1 MLLNI
6 LLANPKMS
14 PEAQPLQLK
23 DFKVIMS
30 GCCHISLPFTF
41 PLEKIML
48 ISCRVFR
55 VKMGQGDPA
64 FLTFSNNPVWSD
76 SLSKL
81 LASSMCYISIIVI

>member
-30 GCCHISLPFTF
+30 GCCHISLPIIS
-41 PLEKIML
+41 LEKIML

-64 FLTFSNNPVWSD
+64 FLTFSNNLVWSD
-76 SLSKL
+76 SLSKYL
-81 LASSMCYISIIVI
+81 IKICFK